1 MKYELSRTEE
11 QIMELLW
18 ENNRPMKTGEI
29 MDYFTQNKGKDWKR
43 QTLNTLL
50 IRLEDKEVIER
61 RRGIVEAKYTKKQ
74 LEHIECKDFVKNKF
88 GSKLS
93 NFVLAFTGGE
103 QISKQEADDLIQ
115 LINTLKEEK

>member
-61 RRGIVEAKYTKKQ
+61 RRGIVEAKYTK
-74 LEHIECKDFVKNKF
+74 
-88 GSKLS
+88 
-93 NFVLAFTGGE
+93 E
-103 QISKQEADDLIQ
+103 Q
-115 LINTLKEEK
+115 